1 MSRRAP
7 PDGDAAQAEAPPAV
21 STPESDGDALSAD
34 SSALADFQAGRLV
47 IRAVVGALLLLGL
60 LAGTCYVFKTE
71 VLSASAAF
79 VDIAGGPGVW
89 LAWALLDLA
98 PVPLIPQDVFSTLGV
113 LGGMGFWESAAWAYA
128 GSLTGGVASWFLSR
142 RLAHL
147 PLVHRVLTRGSGQR
161 VYDLAHRYGA
171 WALAAGAVSPLPYGL
186 AAWCCGAAELRLR
199 TFVVVSLLRG
209 PRILFYLWLFEKGAV
224 NALS

>member
-1 MSRRAP
+1 MSLRAP
-7 PDGDAAQAEAPPAV
+7 PARGATPVATPPNV
-21 STPESDGDALSAD
+21 EVPESAGDGLSAN

-47 IRAVVGALLLLGL
+47 VRAVLGALSLLGL
-60 LAGTCYVFKTE
+60 LAGTCYVFKAE
-71 VLSASAAF
+71 VLAASASF
-79 VDIAGGPGVW
+79 VDTAGGPGIW

-113 LGGMGFWESAAWAYA
+113 LGGMGFWESVAWAYA

-147 PLVHRVLTRGSGQR
+147 PIVHRVLTRGAGQR

-186 AAWCCGAAELRLR
+186 AAWCCGAAQLRLR
-199 TFVVVSLLRG
+199 TFVLVSLLRG

-224 NALS
+224 NALG